1 MKRATYK
8 FQEGRD
14 EYKKE
19 ERQQIPEELKEMS
32 PEKIKEMYEMYK
44 KLKGIFDK

>member
-19 ERQQIPEELKEMS
+19 DTSIFFHFTIQNKEERQ
-32 PEKIKEMYEMYK
+32 Y
-44 KLKGIFDK
+44 